1 MGRRILNLL
10 LILNSVFCRMK
21 DLLPLCGVFLL
32 LLSSCT
38 KDRVD
43 QLTNK
48 GTSPGDVTIQ
58 KGVLVINEILS
69 TGSPDWIE
77 IYNPNNQRVKL
88 EGGKWFI
95 TDNLGNAEKFQLPDT
110 AIKANGYL
118 LIPCD
123 GTGAQ
128 GATISTNFSL
138 SSSGEEAGLFY
149 KLGSLVTAIDTVT
162 FPALPSGTSFG
173 RQPNGT
179 GSFKTLSKQSP
190 EASND

>member
-1 MGRRILNLL
+1 
-10 LILNSVFCRMK
+10 MK
-21 DLLPLCGVFLL
+21 DLLPLCGVFLF

-48 GTSPGDVTIQ
+48 GTDPTDVPIQ

-77 IYNPNNQRVKL
+77 IYNPNSQRIKM

-95 TDNLGNAEKFQLPDT
+95 TDNLGNPEKFQLPDT

-123 GTGAQ
+123 GTGVQ
-128 GATISTNFSL
+128 GATIETNFSL
-138 SSSGEEAGLFY
+138 SSAGEEAGLFY
-149 KLGSLVTAIDTVT
+149 KQGSLITVIDSTT

-179 GSFKTLSKQSP
+179 GSFKTLNKQSP
-190 EASND
+190 EATND